1 MNTYIKLLKFALL
14 LVLFSFNNI
23 FSQSEK
29 SYIVKKGETLYSLS
43 KKFDVTIEELKE
55 WNNLSNNSLSIGQ
68 KIIYEKGLKPEAKEN
83 LEEMST
89 NSIEGFASSI
99 DGLDDSDKYLA
110 LHKSAPIGTIIFVKN
125 QMNES
130 MVIVRV
136 IGKLPNTGIND
147 KIDIRLSRIAYDKLN
162 AKDLIIPVELT
173 YVDKEIK

>member
-55 WNNLSNNSLSIGQ
+55 WNNLFNNSLSIGQ
-68 KIIYEKGLKPEAKEN
+68 KIIYEKGIKPEAKEN

-89 NSIEGFASSI
+89 NSIEGFAS
-99 DGLDDSDKYLA
+99 
-110 LHKSAPIGTIIFVKN
+110 
-125 QMNES
+125 
-130 MVIVRV
+130 
-136 IGKLPNTGIND
+136 
-147 KIDIRLSRIAYDKLN
+147 
-162 AKDLIIPVELT
+162 
-173 YVDKEIK
+173 